1 MMKFILVFFITIS
14 SLTYSF
20 TVYDPIN
27 YAVNLE
33 NKLNILE
40 QIDNQIRSLENQAK
54 SLVNQAKQ
62 LQNFDLS
69 LSMGSIQNLRNNLQR
84 IIALQNNTQSAINDY
99 TDLQNKFTEL
109 YPDYTDNSYL
119 TPSDYSR
126 KARELSEEIN
136 DVTYDA
142 MKSLEII
149 SPEKYNND
157 TEKIDA
163 IMDKAKD
170 AEGQLQAIQAVVQL
184 SAGTTQQLME
194 LKYLIGQSLKLQST
208 YFVNRNQEEIRN
220 QQNEK
225 ANLRHEMD
233 TSNESSGIIDDEGN
247 LLGKFF

>member
-1 MMKFILVFFITIS
+1 MKFILIFFITIS

-20 TVYDPIN
+20 TVHDPIN

-40 QIDNQIRSLENQAK
+40 QIDNQIRGLENQAK

-62 LQNFDLS
+62 LEKFDLS

-84 IIALQNNTQSAINDY
+84 IIALQNSTQSTINNY
-99 TDLQNKFTEL
+99 TDLQSKFMEL
-109 YPDYTDNSYL
+109 YPDYTDDSYL
-119 TPSDYSR
+119 KASDYSR
-126 KARELSEEIN
+126 KAEELSKEIN

-163 IMDKAKD
+163 IMDTAKD
-170 AEGQLQAIQAVVQL
+170 AVGQLQAIQAVVQL
-184 SAGTTQQLME
+184 SAGTSQQLME

-208 YFVNRNQEEIRN
+208 YIVNENQEKIIN
-220 QQNEK
+220 QQNENS
-225 ANLRHEMD
+225 NLRHDMD

-247 LLGKFF
+247 LLGQFC